1 MKTEMERLLTELELR
16 GYSEATKQKYVQFN
30 KEFLDFSRK
39 QPDSVEKED
48 VKKYLAHL
56 VGQEKRAPRSVNLA
70 RAALLFFYNQV
81 LEKNFATI
89 KIPKVQKSLPAVLT
103 KDEVKRLIQAA
114 KTRKS
119 RFIIQLLYGTG
130 LRVSEL
136 VRLKTSDLQL
146 DQGVAWVRGGKGG
159 KDRMALLPMDLY
171 NVLERKNPDTY
182 VLEGPNGQLR
192 ERTVQAVVKRAAERA
207 GIPKKVTPHTLRHSF
222 ATHLLESGNDIRVIQ
237 ELLGHSNVQTTQIY
251 THVSDDRKR
260 NIKNPLD
267 SL

>member
-1 MKTEMERLLTELELR
+1 MERLLTELELR

-30 KEFLDFSRK
+30 KEFLDFCKKR
-39 QPDSVEKED
+39 PDDVEKDD

-56 VGQEKRAPRSVNLA
+56 VGKEKRAPRSVNLA

-81 LEKNFATI
+81 LEKNFTTI
-89 KIPKVQKSLPAVLT
+89 NIPKIQKSLPAVLT

-114 KTRKS
+114 KTKKS

-146 DQGVAWVRGGKGG
+146 DQGMAWVRGGKGG
-159 KDRMALLPMDLY
+159 KDRMVLLPMDLY
-171 NVLERKNPDTY
+171 NILERKNPETF

-207 GIPKKVTPHTLRHSF
+207 EIPKKVTPHTLRHSF
-222 ATHLLESGNDIRVIQ
+222 ATHLLEAGNDIRVIQ

-260 NIKNPLD
+260 SIKNPLD
-267 SL
+267 LL